1 MRRTLKYRLYTSE
14 KDKHLVEQIHVA
26 ASIWN
31 HSVALTR
38 RYYRLYGKS
47 LSTNRLQKHIAKL
60 RRRNPYWQRLGSQ
73 AVQDV
78 CQRLDKAYQR
88 FFKDPSRVGRPGF
101 KKRRGY
107 TSFTLKQAGWAYLG
121 SGRMR
126 IGKRPYRFIES
137 RPISGQ
143 IKTVTIK
150 RDRAGRLWILFS
162 VLESDVGDSGS
173 PVPKLHEEV
182 THPVGLDFGLKTFL
196 TLSDGTSVASPEFFK
211 ASISEIRRCHR
222 DLSRKQKGSR
232 NRADARRRLALSY
245 DRISNQRRDWF
256 FKTAHRLCDRFDLI
270 SVEDLN
276 IDGMKRL
283 WGRKVSDLAFAE
295 FASVLAWVCLKRGVH
310 FVKVDRFYASTKT
323 CSDCGEKQDLSLS
336 NRMWVCSSCGAV
348 HNRDQNAALNIC
360 REGASSLGLGNV
372 RPGCRSQIG
381 RAVAA

>member
-47 LSTNRLQKHIAKL
+47 ISTNRLQKHIAKL

-78 CQRLDKAYQR
+78 CQRLDKAYGR

-126 IGKRPYRFIES
+126 ISGRPYRFVES
-137 RPISGQ
+137 RP
-143 IKTVTIK
+143 
-150 RDRAGRLWILFS
+150 
-162 VLESDVGDSGS
+162 
-173 PVPKLHEEV
+173 
-182 THPVGLDFGLKTFL
+182 
-196 TLSDGTSVASPEFFK
+196 
-211 ASISEIRRCHR
+211 
-222 DLSRKQKGSR
+222 
-232 NRADARRRLALSY
+232 
-245 DRISNQRRDWF
+245 ISNQRRDWF

-295 FASVLAWVCLKRGVH
+295 FASILEWVCLKRGVH

-336 NRMWVCSSCGAV
+336 DRMWVCSSCGAV

-372 RPGCRSQIG
+372 RPECRSQIG
-381 RAVAA
+381 GAVAA